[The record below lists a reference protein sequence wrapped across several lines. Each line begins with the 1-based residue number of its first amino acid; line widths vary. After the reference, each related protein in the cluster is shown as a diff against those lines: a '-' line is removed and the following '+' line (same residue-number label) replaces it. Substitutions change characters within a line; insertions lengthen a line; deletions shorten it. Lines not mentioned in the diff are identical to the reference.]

1 MSRRRQAT
9 ESGKPPLEL
18 GRYLRSLREG
28 RGDPQW
34 RVAAA
39 AQMDSASLSKIELG
53 ERLPTQEQAA
63 MLAAFFEVPES
74 DMEGRRIAAK
84 FWLEHGDNPAV
95 GEALQK
101 LHDTAPAYI
110 VNKSVNKPGNSTG

>member
-1 MSRRRQAT
+1 MDA
-9 ESGKPPLEL
+9 GKPPAEL

-63 MLAAFFEVPES
+63 LLAAFFEVPAS
-74 DMEGRRIAAK
+74 DMEGRRIVAK
-84 FWLEHGDNPAV
+84 FWLENGDNPAV
-95 GEALQK
+95 AEAVQRIN
-101 LHDTAPAYI
+101 DTAPAY
-110 VNKSVNKPGNSTG
+110 VVNKPVNKPEKTVNRPGKGSE